1 MAACGDDKLLD
12 APLPSLT
19 VGTRRL
25 GQQKAMKRSSLNLLR
40 GVLAFGLASNLSLQV
55 AGGCQEARGTQP
67 IAIAF
72 FDVPDLP
79 ARVDEPKLRK
89 SDQGFVLDCALANRS
104 SEQLLGLRLIMLVV
118 DHSGKLRSRITWTE
132 TSELPSYSIK
142 AFAFHP
148 IMKGELRSTDQ
159 FYLGIDEVI
168 GHETIWHTVG
178 AEKALRAYSR
188 GQPDAMPEV
197 RILANK
203 FDPRPNAIL
212 VPLIRRY

>member
-1 MAACGDDKLLD
+1 
-12 APLPSLT
+12 
-19 VGTRRL
+19 
-25 GQQKAMKRSSLNLLR
+25 MKHSSLNLLR
-40 GVLAFGLASNLSLQV
+40 GVLAFGLVSNFSLQV
-55 AGGCQEARGTQP
+55 AGSCQEASGAQP
-67 IAIAF
+67 VTIAF
-72 FDVPDLP
+72 FDVPNLP
-79 ARVDEPKLRK
+79 ARIDEPKLRE
-89 SDQGFVLDCALANRS
+89 SRPGFVLECAVANRS

-118 DHSGKLRSRITWTE
+118 EHSGKLRSRITWTE

-159 FYLGIDEVI
+159 FYLGIEEVI
-168 GHETIWHTVG
+168 GQETIWHTVG

-203 FDPRPNAIL
+203 FDPRPNAIV

>member
-1 MAACGDDKLLD
+1 MNTIRWVALRACLFSLVAASFN
-12 APLPSLT
+12 APAMPASRQEQPPSST
-19 VGTRRL
+19 V
-25 GQQKAMKRSSLNLLR
+25 
-40 GVLAFGLASNLSLQV
+40 
-55 AGGCQEARGTQP
+55 
-67 IAIAF
+67 AF

-89 SDQGFVLDCALANRS
+89 SDQGFVLDCAMANRS
-104 SEQLLGLRLIMLVV
+104 SEQLLGLRLIILVV

-132 TSELPSYSIK
+132 ESDLPSYSIK

-168 GHETIWHTVG
+168 GQETIWHTVG

-188 GQPDAMPEV
+188 SQPDAMPEV
-197 RILANK
+197 RTMANK
-203 FDPRPNAIL
+203 FDRSPDQFAPLKIRP
-212 VPLIRRY
+212 

>member
-1 MAACGDDKLLD
+1 MVIKRFEVYLLKIRLIVLRAC
-12 APLPSLT
+12 
-19 VGTRRL
+19 
-25 GQQKAMKRSSLNLLR
+25 
-40 GVLAFGLASNLSLQV
+40 LAGLAAAFFSSGAISANRREEPQS
-55 AGGCQEARGTQP
+55 AT
-67 IAIAF
+67 IAF

-79 ARVDEPKLRK
+79 ARIDEPKLRK
-89 SDQGFVLDCALANRS
+89 IDQGFVLDCAVANRS

-132 TSELPSYSIK
+132 ESELPSYSIK

-148 IMKGELRSTDQ
+148 IMKGELHSTDQ

-168 GHETIWHTVG
+168 GQETIWRAVG

-188 GQPDAMPEV
+188 GQPDVMPEV

-203 FDPRPNAIL
+203 FDPRTNAIVL
-212 VPLIRRY
+212 PIRRY

>member
-1 MAACGDDKLLD
+1 
-12 APLPSLT
+12 
-19 VGTRRL
+19 
-25 GQQKAMKRSSLNLLR
+25 MKHSSLNLLR
-40 GVLAFGLASNLSLQV
+40 GVLAFGLVSNFSLQV
-55 AGGCQEARGTQP
+55 AGSCQEASGAQP
-67 IAIAF
+67 VTIAF

-79 ARVDEPKLRK
+79 ARIDEPKLRE
-89 SDQGFVLDCALANRS
+89 SRPGFVLECAVANRS
-104 SEQLLGLRLIMLVV
+104 SEQLLGLRLILLVV
-118 DHSGKLRSRITWTE
+118 EHSGKLRSRITWTE
-132 TSELPSYSIK
+132 ESDLPSYSIK

-168 GHETIWHTVG
+168 GHETIWRAVG

-203 FDPRPNAIL
+203 FDPRPNAIV

>member
-1 MAACGDDKLLD
+1 MVIIRFEVYLLKTRLIVLRAC
-12 APLPSLT
+12 
-19 VGTRRL
+19 
-25 GQQKAMKRSSLNLLR
+25 
-40 GVLAFGLASNLSLQV
+40 LAGLAAAFFSSGAISANR
-55 AGGCQEARGTQP
+55 QEQP
-67 IAIAF
+67 QSAAVAF
-72 FDVPDLP
+72 FDIPDLP

-89 SDQGFVLDCALANRS
+89 SDQGFVLDCAMANRS
-104 SEQLLGLRLIMLVV
+104 SEQLLGLRLIILVV

-132 TSELPSYSIK
+132 ESDLPSYSIK

-148 IMKGELRSTDQ
+148 IIKGELHSTDQ
-159 FYLGIDEVI
+159 LYLGIDEVI
-168 GHETIWHTVG
+168 GHETIWRAVG

-203 FDPRPNAIL
+203 FDPRPNAIV

>member
-1 MAACGDDKLLD
+1 MNKIRCIVLKACLFIVAVALFSASEIAANRQEQPQS
-12 APLPSLT
+12 AT
-19 VGTRRL
+19 V
-25 GQQKAMKRSSLNLLR
+25 
-40 GVLAFGLASNLSLQV
+40 
-55 AGGCQEARGTQP
+55 
-67 IAIAF
+67 AF

-89 SDQGFVLDCALANRS
+89 GDQGFVLDCAMANRS

-132 TSELPSYSIK
+132 ESELPSYSIK

-148 IMKGELRSTDQ
+148 IVKGELRSTDQ

-168 GHETIWHTVG
+168 GQETIWHAVG

-188 GQPDAMPEV
+188 GQPDVMPEV
-197 RILANK
+197 RTMANK
-203 FDPRPNAIL
+203 FDPRTSAI